1 MEGSAGK
8 PVDRGDPRVILEHAG
23 LPHRGVVLWL
33 NARPQF
39 RDKFKRDAA
48 AGTRFWRAGTNLL
61 AKLPKK
67 PQRTAEQQLAADI
80 IQLRCRDARER
91 FLAAHA
97 GAVYRKLTNG
107 SRQISC
113 ASTTLPMRRPSWCL
127 VLCRRYGRSRP
138 RAA

>member
-1 MEGSAGK
+1 MDALAAQEC
-8 PVDRGDPRVILEHAG
+8 DPRVILEHAG

-33 NARPQF
+33 YATPQF

-67 PQRTAEQQLAADI
+67 PLRTAEQQFAADI
-80 IQLRCRDARER
+80 ILLRCRDARER

-97 GAVYRKLTNG
+97 GAVYRKRKGIGWRWSLGTE
-107 SRQISC
+107 SRKARQN
-113 ASTTLPMRRPSWCL
+113 
-127 VLCRRYGRSRP
+127 
-138 RAA
+138 

>member
-8 PVDRGDPRVILEHAG
+8 PVDGGDPRVILEHAG

-48 AGTRFWRAGTNLL
+48 AGARFWRAGTNLL

-67 PQRTAEQQLAADI
+67 PQRSEERSYFERSAATIITICVGTPCSTVTRSAPTADRVSCTSKPRVMTLVAAF
-80 IQLRCRDARER
+80 C
-91 FLAAHA
+91 
-97 GAVYRKLTNG
+97 TNG
-107 SRQISC
+107 
-113 ASTTLPMRRPSWCL
+113 MN
-127 VLCRRYGRSRP
+127 
-138 RAA
+138 